1 MSREGSLWEATN
13 LIAQA
18 AKDMM
23 PSGEAVI
30 DLILLSAVTYC
41 VKDLKLST
49 MAACDL
55 IDARLCALFEKL
67 GRAE

>member
-1 MSREGSLWEATN
+1 MPRKDRLWRATS

-30 DLILLSAVTYC
+30 ELILLSAVTYC

-49 MAACDL
+49 KEACDL
-55 IDARLCALFEKL
+55 IDARLCSLFEKL
-67 GRAE
+67 GRVA